1 MAPTLQLSLPLPL
14 PQPGAERGDSL
25 ADRLCALLARRGRP
39 LEVGQVASQLL
50 RLRRCPER
58 LQRRLV
64 AEIVEG
70 DARLAW
76 LGRDLVGLAPPDWH
90 ATGLEHATFCVVDL
104 ETTGGSPGSS
114 KVTEI
119 GAVRVTALRPSA
131 RFVTLVNPG
140 RPIPRVV
147 TELTGIDDRMVEG
160 QPDIEPALAAFVD
173 FAGDDV
179 LVAHNAPF
187 DLRFL
192 NYERRRLT
200 GRYFTQPWLDTLILA
215 RRLLRGRVERND
227 LATLSDWAGTTV
239 RPVHRALP
247 DAEATAELLVT
258 FVEMLAERGIDTL
271 QRAVSFAGTSAP
283 RHSHKLALAEDLPA
297 LPGVYLMRDRDG
309 EVLYIGKAA
318 NLRRRVRSY
327 FGPGGRHG
335 RLIGRAL
342 EGLHRLD
349 HEVCGSE
356 FEALLRESRLL
367 KELRPP
373 CNRRGVGA
381 GGRYLKLTLDE
392 PFPRLYAVPRTT
404 PDGAGYFG
412 PVRSDRTLRLAL
424 DALHRLYP
432 LRRCHPLCSA
442 GTAPSL
448 LHPAA
453 GCAGPC
459 AAADPAEYTAAVDEV
474 RRLLAGD
481 PAAAGTLLAR
491 LAAAAGRGE
500 LHADGDL
507 RESVAGL
514 MAALAA
520 LARARWTLAMAAGVV
535 EPGRE
540 PGSAVAV
547 FVCRGRVRHR
557 ADLPPRGWR
566 RAARRGLAVVRTA
579 DGEPVQPLA
588 PDGLD
593 EAMIVADRL
602 RERRGT
608 VGAIRLEPGWDEEAA
623 LAAIGSA
630 RRLLAR
636 AAGVPEPEPERPREA
651 VPA

>member
-1 MAPTLQLSLPLPL
+1 
-14 PQPGAERGDSL
+14 
-25 ADRLCALLARRGRP
+25 
-39 LEVGQVASQLL
+39 
-50 RLRRCPER
+50 
-58 LQRRLV
+58 
-64 AEIVEG
+64 
-70 DARLAW
+70 
-76 LGRDLVGLAPPDWH
+76 
-90 ATGLEHATFCVVDL
+90 
-104 ETTGGSPGSS
+104 
-114 KVTEI
+114 
-119 GAVRVTALRPSA
+119 
-131 RFVTLVNPG
+131 
-140 RPIPRVV
+140 
-147 TELTGIDDRMVEG
+147 MVEG
-160 QPDIEPALAAFVD
+160 QPDIEPALAEFVA

-227 LATLSDWAGTTV
+227 LSTLAEWAGTAV
-239 RPVHRALP
+239 RPMHRALP

-309 EVLYIGKAA
+309 EVLYVGKAA

-373 CNRRGVGA
+373 CNRRGLGH

-392 PFPRLYAVPRTT
+392 PFPRLYAVPRAG
-404 PDGAGYFG
+404 PDGAAYFG

-432 LRRCHPLCSA
+432 LRRCHPICA
-442 GTAPSL
+442 PGAAPSL

-459 AAADPAEYTAAVDEV
+459 VTASGPDAYAVAVDEI

-481 PAAAGTLLAR
+481 PGAAGALLAR
-491 LAAAAGRGE
+491 LAAAAARGE
-500 LHADGDL
+500 LHPDGDL
-507 RESVAGL
+507 RESLAGL
-514 MAALAA
+514 MAALSA
-520 LARARWTLAMAAGVV
+520 LARARWTLAMAAVVV
-535 EPGRE
+535 EPARE
-540 PGSAVAV
+540 PGTAVA
-547 FVCRGRVRHR
+547 FFICRGRVRHR
-557 ADLPPRGWR
+557 VDLPARGWR
-566 RAARRGLAVVRTA
+566 RAARRGLAALRAA
-579 DGEPVQPLA
+579 DAEPPAPMA

-602 RERRGT
+602 RERRDA
-608 VGAIRLEPGWDEEAA
+608 VGAIRLEPGWDEDAA
-623 LAAIGSA
+623 LAAIGVA
-630 RRLLAR
+630 RRAVAS
-636 AAGVPEPEPERPREA
+636 AAVALEPEPERPREA